1 MRGIGRGCEGES
13 PGVREGVDVRRC
25 QREGVGMGIGRGC
38 EGDREGV

>member
-25 QREGVGMGIGRGC
+25 QREGVGVEEKGWDMGKMR
-38 EGDREGV
+38 R